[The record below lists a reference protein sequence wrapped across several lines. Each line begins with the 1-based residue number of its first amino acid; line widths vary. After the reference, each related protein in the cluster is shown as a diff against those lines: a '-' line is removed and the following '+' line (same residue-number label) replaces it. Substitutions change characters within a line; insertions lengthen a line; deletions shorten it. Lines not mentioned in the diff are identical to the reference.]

1 MLHNL
6 ERLYKAEFYFWILD
20 VRNIKI
26 KVLEILAS
34 GKVNFLIYYN
44 NRQIHRQGY
53 RPHRIRHTDLQADTH
68 RPAGKGKGSGISP
81 QSYFW
86 TVQQKNGILPEIML
100 LLTYQSWLWG
110 LPNIWYHR
118 IVLPHSLFPCQES
131 VTL

>member
-34 GKVNFLIYYN
+34 GKVNVLIYYN
-44 NRQIHRQGY
+44 KHTDKDTGHTELGTLIYRQIHIDRLVKA
-53 RPHRIRHTDLQADTH
+53 RALESHLKVIFELFS
-68 RPAGKGKGSGISP
+68 KK
-81 QSYFW
+81 
-86 TVQQKNGILPEIML
+86 KNGILPEIML